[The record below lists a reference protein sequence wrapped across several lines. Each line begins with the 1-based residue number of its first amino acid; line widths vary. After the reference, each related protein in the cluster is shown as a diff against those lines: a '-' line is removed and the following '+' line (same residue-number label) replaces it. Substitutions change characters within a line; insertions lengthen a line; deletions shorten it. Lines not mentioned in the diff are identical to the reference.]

1 MDIKILEEYKKR
13 LVNFSGR
20 NQTLKR
26 NKLYAKRAF
35 DLTKAEKYE
44 ENLMNSI
51 LNEILCDTSKEV
63 IVVNKNKKIVLDDN
77 DIEKINKDYLK
88 LIKNS
93 QKIKALY
100 SSKELNT
107 MLEEKNSIIKIKKI
121 LEEEK
126 KESIKN
132 ELDGIFR
139 SLDILKNEI
148 DTVEKETGL
157 YQLYIGYPF
166 LEGKLEDGTEV
177 RAPLFLFPCRLEKKD
192 GKFIYKNLNENSIY
206 INRSFLLAYSSATK
220 KEFKNIK
227 EEYDTVQEI
236 FSIDENLKIG
246 KNYLKECLNFLYKNE
261 IYINENFSEKVECY
275 KDYKKNDYLKFNR
288 GELYLRNYFI
298 VGQYTIGDNGIYK
311 DYESLCGKENLNH
324 EIVDTLLAYDKEEIY
339 DNDEITTFVEKNG
352 KIDEKQSFFIT
363 ELDYSQEKAIK
374 MAEELKS
381 LVIYGPPGTGKSQV
395 IANIISDNLAKNK
408 KVLVVSEKRT
418 ALDVVYKRLE
428 KCKLAE
434 RIGFVHDIKSDR
446 KKIFEKIVAILDE
459 VENEKNEKNGT
470 NNIENISEG
479 IENRI
484 KKLDDL
490 KTILFKKQSCG
501 ISLYELYSNSKLEGE
516 KILEII
522 NNFEKYNFFNYE
534 ELNLFIKTLEDIKN
548 NLIYD
553 SIPILTNRNS
563 FKEKS
568 DLENI
573 TLVQKLQNI
582 NQFYKKNKEENEIN
596 NIKENIEKN
605 YNDLLEKS
613 DNEKE
618 NFENNIENELKKL
631 KLLLNDEIEKNK
643 IELQDNILNKKEK
656 IKIVLKNE
664 ILLVENKLQNLK
676 SDLERVKIFDPEIYK
691 DLENLNKK
699 RKEYN
704 SLSFFSILKKMKL
717 KKELMNLQYGNTID
731 EKLKQIEEIQNLKID
746 NQEILDKL
754 IFVLNS
760 RSLKELKNNINEKI
774 LKFERLKRELVNLE
788 IVEEDLYFSW
798 EVNQEILEMN
808 NLQEE
813 YNLLFEPLKVL
824 NKNKTKL
831 NNKNLVHLLNEV
843 EKLINKLESYSKKR
857 QKYIEELKNDFKNI
871 QINNLVGLRYFSDV
885 LNKYDCM
892 IEARKIKEYFEK
904 VTNVFLDIDEI
915 SKEFKIKAEEMYSRF
930 FNSQESIFCEITE
943 ILNNDFEKIRD
954 YDIKKS
960 NLDSNEKNIFDLFK
974 KSIDKN
980 KFLIN
985 LKNTYCLKW
994 IEESER
1000 ENRIILSDIQYFEE
1014 IKNSSFKLIQEK
1026 KKLIPKFILE
1036 KWNNKIRSNFK
1047 YNRRGKEITYSEI
1060 RNEAIK
1066 KRKILSLRN
1075 YIAKFKAEGLFDI
1088 LPCWL
1093 LTPETVSDILPLD
1106 ENIFDIIIFDEASQI
1121 FVEKAIP
1128 SIYRAKSIVIAGD
1141 DKQLQPNSVAKKKLD
1156 VFDEIEGEEE
1166 IEEEFEENDN
1176 IALDE
1181 VSLLDV
1187 AKKMYKGALL
1197 SYHYRSNYEEL
1208 INFSNYAFY
1217 KGRLI
1222 IAPNR
1227 ENKEYLPIE
1236 RIKVEGIW
1244 ENRKNLKEAEE
1255 TYKIVKNILKERKE
1269 NESIGIVTFNENQ
1282 RELIRTFLEDQCEK
1296 DSEFSYLYQK
1306 EKDRHEE
1313 NEDKSIFIKNIENV
1327 QGDERDIIIFSIG
1340 YAKDIE
1346 TGRVASRF
1354 GTLSQ
1359 AGGENRLNVAISRAK
1374 KKIYVITSIEPEE
1387 LMVETSKNDGPKL
1400 FKKYLQYV
1408 KAVSEKDENSK
1419 TEILKSLFK
1428 MYDIKESKELHFD
1441 SDFEKEV
1448 YSALKDCNYEVHT
1461 QVGVSG
1467 YRIDL
1472 GIYSRNKSEYI
1483 LGIECDGATYHS
1495 SPSARERDVYR
1506 QKFLES
1512 RGWTIH
1518 RIWSKDWWR
1527 SPEKE
1532 IKKIRNILEKIS

>member
-1 MDIKILEEYKKR
+1 M
-13 LVNFSGR
+13 S
-20 NQTLKR
+20 
-26 NKLYAKRAF
+26 
-35 DLTKAEKYE
+35 
-44 ENLMNSI
+44 
-51 LNEILCDTSKEV
+51 
-63 IVVNKNKKIVLDDN
+63 
-77 DIEKINKDYLK
+77 
-88 LIKNS
+88 
-93 QKIKALY
+93 
-100 SSKELNT
+100 
-107 MLEEKNSIIKIKKI
+107 
-121 LEEEK
+121 
-126 KESIKN
+126 
-132 ELDGIFR
+132 
-139 SLDILKNEI
+139 
-148 DTVEKETGL
+148 
-157 YQLYIGYPF
+157 
-166 LEGKLEDGTEV
+166 
-177 RAPLFLFPCRLEKKD
+177 
-192 GKFIYKNLNENSIY
+192 
-206 INRSFLLAYSSATK
+206 
-220 KEFKNIK
+220 
-227 EEYDTVQEI
+227 
-236 FSIDENLKIG
+236 
-246 KNYLKECLNFLYKNE
+246 
-261 IYINENFSEKVECY
+261 
-275 KDYKKNDYLKFNR
+275 
-288 GELYLRNYFI
+288 
-298 VGQYTIGDNGIYK
+298 
-311 DYESLCGKENLNH
+311 
-324 EIVDTLLAYDKEEIY
+324 
-339 DNDEITTFVEKNG
+339 
-352 KIDEKQSFFIT
+352 
-363 ELDYSQEKAIK
+363 
-374 MAEELKS
+374 
-381 LVIYGPPGTGKSQV
+381 
-395 IANIISDNLAKNK
+395 
-408 KVLVVSEKRT
+408 
-418 ALDVVYKRLE
+418 
-428 KCKLAE
+428 
-434 RIGFVHDIKSDR
+434 
-446 KKIFEKIVAILDE
+446 
-459 VENEKNEKNGT
+459 
-470 NNIENISEG
+470 
-479 IENRI
+479 
-484 KKLDDL
+484 
-490 KTILFKKQSCG
+490 
-501 ISLYELYSNSKLEGE
+501 
-516 KILEII
+516 
-522 NNFEKYNFFNYE
+522 
-534 ELNLFIKTLEDIKN
+534 
-548 NLIYD
+548 
-553 SIPILTNRNS
+553 
-563 FKEKS
+563 
-568 DLENI
+568 
-573 TLVQKLQNI
+573 
-582 NQFYKKNKEENEIN
+582 
-596 NIKENIEKN
+596 
-605 YNDLLEKS
+605 
-613 DNEKE
+613 
-618 NFENNIENELKKL
+618 
-631 KLLLNDEIEKNK
+631 
-643 IELQDNILNKKEK
+643 
-656 IKIVLKNE
+656 
-664 ILLVENKLQNLK
+664 
-676 SDLERVKIFDPEIYK
+676 
-691 DLENLNKK
+691 
-699 RKEYN
+699 
-704 SLSFFSILKKMKL
+704 
-717 KKELMNLQYGNTID
+717 
-731 EKLKQIEEIQNLKID
+731 
-746 NQEILDKL
+746 
-754 IFVLNS
+754 
-760 RSLKELKNNINEKI
+760 
-774 LKFERLKRELVNLE
+774 
-788 IVEEDLYFSW
+788 
-798 EVNQEILEMN
+798 

-871 QINNLVGLRYFSDV
+871 QINNLVSLRYFSDV
-885 LNKYDCM
+885 LTKYDCM

-904 VTNVFLDIDEI
+904 VTNVFFDIDEI

-974 KSIDKN
+974 KSVDKN

-1128 SIYRAKSIVIAGD
+1128 AIYRAKSIVIAGD

-1227 ENKEYLPIE
+1227 ENKEYFPIE
-1236 RIKVEGIW
+1236 RIKVDGIW

-1419 TEILKSLFK
+1419 IDILKSLFK
-1428 MYDIKESKELHFD
+1428 MYDIKENKELYFD

>member
-1 MDIKILEEYKKR
+1 
-13 LVNFSGR
+13 
-20 NQTLKR
+20 
-26 NKLYAKRAF
+26 
-35 DLTKAEKYE
+35 
-44 ENLMNSI
+44 
-51 LNEILCDTSKEV
+51 
-63 IVVNKNKKIVLDDN
+63 
-77 DIEKINKDYLK
+77 
-88 LIKNS
+88 
-93 QKIKALY
+93 
-100 SSKELNT
+100 
-107 MLEEKNSIIKIKKI
+107 
-121 LEEEK
+121 
-126 KESIKN
+126 
-132 ELDGIFR
+132 
-139 SLDILKNEI
+139 
-148 DTVEKETGL
+148 
-157 YQLYIGYPF
+157 
-166 LEGKLEDGTEV
+166 
-177 RAPLFLFPCRLEKKD
+177 
-192 GKFIYKNLNENSIY
+192 
-206 INRSFLLAYSSATK
+206 
-220 KEFKNIK
+220 
-227 EEYDTVQEI
+227 
-236 FSIDENLKIG
+236 
-246 KNYLKECLNFLYKNE
+246 
-261 IYINENFSEKVECY
+261 
-275 KDYKKNDYLKFNR
+275 
-288 GELYLRNYFI
+288 
-298 VGQYTIGDNGIYK
+298 
-311 DYESLCGKENLNH
+311 
-324 EIVDTLLAYDKEEIY
+324 
-339 DNDEITTFVEKNG
+339 
-352 KIDEKQSFFIT
+352 
-363 ELDYSQEKAIK
+363 
-374 MAEELKS
+374 
-381 LVIYGPPGTGKSQV
+381 
-395 IANIISDNLAKNK
+395 
-408 KVLVVSEKRT
+408 
-418 ALDVVYKRLE
+418 
-428 KCKLAE
+428 
-434 RIGFVHDIKSDR
+434 
-446 KKIFEKIVAILDE
+446 
-459 VENEKNEKNGT
+459 
-470 NNIENISEG
+470 
-479 IENRI
+479 
-484 KKLDDL
+484 
-490 KTILFKKQSCG
+490 
-501 ISLYELYSNSKLEGE
+501 
-516 KILEII
+516 
-522 NNFEKYNFFNYE
+522 
-534 ELNLFIKTLEDIKN
+534 
-548 NLIYD
+548 
-553 SIPILTNRNS
+553 
-563 FKEKS
+563 
-568 DLENI
+568 
-573 TLVQKLQNI
+573 
-582 NQFYKKNKEENEIN
+582 
-596 NIKENIEKN
+596 
-605 YNDLLEKS
+605 
-613 DNEKE
+613 
-618 NFENNIENELKKL
+618 
-631 KLLLNDEIEKNK
+631 
-643 IELQDNILNKKEK
+643 
-656 IKIVLKNE
+656 
-664 ILLVENKLQNLK
+664 
-676 SDLERVKIFDPEIYK
+676 
-691 DLENLNKK
+691 
-699 RKEYN
+699 
-704 SLSFFSILKKMKL
+704 MKL

-760 RSLKELKNNINEKI
+760 RSLKELKNNIDEKI
-774 LKFERLKRELVNLE
+774 LKFERLKRELANLE
-788 IVEEDLYFSW
+788 TVEEDLYFSW
-798 EVNQEILEMN
+798 EVNQEILEMS

-871 QINNLVGLRYFSDV
+871 QINNLVSLRYFSDV
-885 LNKYDCM
+885 LTKYDCM

-904 VTNVFLDIDEI
+904 VTNVFFDIDEI

-974 KSIDKN
+974 KSVDKN

-1128 SIYRAKSIVIAGD
+1128 AIYRAKSIVIAGD

-1227 ENKEYLPIE
+1227 ENKEYFPIE
-1236 RIKVEGIW
+1236 RIKVDGIW

-1255 TYKIVKNILKERKE
+1255 TYKIVKNFLKERKE

-1419 TEILKSLFK
+1419 IDILKSLFK
-1428 MYDIKESKELHFD
+1428 MYDIKENKELYFD